1 MSNNIKA
8 FNRMYTLVDTI
19 KTTISAG
26 YLNDSGSRWNEWE
39 CFRETVQNMM
49 DEAQYMVDHNGGVL
63 FDYFTMYKHQTKPYI
78 VFQDKGRGVDL
89 EKILLI
95 GESGKRGT
103 DYKGQKGEG
112 EILSFLVATRL
123 GLDKMMLSKN
133 WLIKTRFD
141 SYSDNGDYQVL
152 VVDVYKT
159 ETPIE
164 GTVWYLEKSS
174 KIEEYFNER
183 TQYFPELSKLA
194 MKQKANREEKNYKR
208 YLKARNAERREER
221 KEVKA
226 KSTHSVSEI
235 ITPRAGKNAT
245 LYVRG
250 VFVKEIN
257 ALFSYN
263 LTTVEI
269 NRDRSMVSDLLIYDH
284 IKQAFNGNDLNA
296 KQVEAYWQEAK
307 NKVSTKMEMK
317 VTFDYTLSN
326 SNNRDLIL
334 RGFYKVFGKKA
345 VLFTDRFAS
354 IDASIIGYEVV
365 DIHPMAA
372 TLAQLVGVETDK
384 KVAGFVG
391 KLQLVKKVPES
402 YTTINNVLVSICE
415 VLGIKTYPIQVVKRI
430 LGITEDSVLGL
441 YDTESQKVIL
451 MEKGYKKENRLQ
463 LLQTMIHECG
473 HGNSGC
479 GDGSRGFTQFFEDL
493 VINMMLLETGKQE
506 YIKKLINELMV
517 IEE

>member
-26 YLNDSGSRWNEWE
+26 YLNDSGSRRNEWE

-284 IKQAFNGNDLNA
+284 IKTAFDGDDLNIR
-296 KQVEAYWQEAK
+296 QVETYWQESK
-307 NKVSTKMEMK
+307 NRVSTKMELK
-317 VTFDYTLSN
+317 VTFDYTLE
-326 SNNRDLIL
+326 NNRDLIL
-334 RGFYKVFGKKA
+334 KGFYKVFGKKA
-345 VLFTDRFAS
+345 VLHTDRFAS
-354 IDASIIGYEVV
+354 IDASSIGYEVV

-372 TLAQLVGVETDK
+372 TLAQLVGVQTDK
-384 KVAGFVG
+384 QVAGFVG
-391 KLQLVKKVPES
+391 RIQPLKNIPET
-402 YTTINNVLVSICE
+402 YNKINETMKAICE
-415 VLGIKTYPIQVVKRI
+415 VMGVETYPVVIVKRI
-430 LGITEDSVLGL
+430 LGITEDSVLGMFDPVERKVL
-441 YDTESQKVIL
+441 MLQKGYDT
-451 MEKGYKKENRLQ
+451 NRIQ
-463 LLQTMIHECG
+463 LLETYIHECG
-473 HGNSGC
+473 HGNSNC
-479 GDGSRGFTQFFEDL
+479 GDGSRGFTQFFETL
-493 VINMMLLETGKQE
+493 VIKLMTMETGKQE
-506 YIKKLINELMV
+506 YIKKLVKEITEL
-517 IEE
+517 